1 MLKVPSTISK
11 VSTLSDGSIRL
22 VVDTQELKANDKAEL
37 MSLHNML
44 GWLVFAPAGTTI
56 EESDIP
62 TESVEFPNQKSL
74 SERLRNALW
83 VLHEK
88 KGGNPEDFE
97 TFRHRWME
105 SVIMKVKE
113 KISEYDQLN

>member
-1 MLKVPSTISK
+1 VLKIPSTISK

-22 VVDTQELKANDKAEL
+22 VVDTQELQPSDKAEL
-37 MSLHNML
+37 MGLHNRMGWML
-44 GWLVFAPAGTTI
+44 FSDTGI
-56 EESDIP
+56 KESDVP
-62 TESVEFPNQKSL
+62 TDPIEFPNQKSL

-88 KGGNPEDFE
+88 KGGTPEDFE

-113 KISEYDQLN
+113 KISELDQLN